1 MIMTIAAAVLL
12 QASAADTLVE
22 NALHI
27 STSQGEY
34 TTYFNADGTYSTSIG
49 ISGSWWLEGSELCV
63 QRSTG
68 EGGCQPLQETCI
80 WATAGK
86 LKTRPLVKPSPT
98 RSSRAADPDLM
109 AGGLDPPVTLPVAP
123 PLRGR

>member
-68 EGGCQPLQETCI
+68 EGGCQPLQENLHLGDS
-80 WATAGK
+80 WEAEN
-86 LKTRPLVKPSPT
+86 PT
-98 RSSRAADPDLM
+98 I
-109 AGGLDPPVTLPVAP
+109 GETVTYTIVP
-123 PLRGR
+123 RG